1 VKKILA
7 FLLTAA
13 LVLTFST
20 SVFAAEILYSGEGY
34 KEGKDV
40 KWTLD
45 DNGSLRIY
53 GNGPMMFATSAPWK
67 QTYGAIRSVTIEEG
81 VTSVGEMAFYGTDLK
96 SISLPTTIKSIE
108 HNAFNGLQLRSIIF
122 PENLEKIGKKAF
134 ECTQLTSL
142 NFPSKLKTIE
152 ERAFAECMSL
162 SSVKFSENLESIGDH
177 AFFYCDR
184 ITNIEF
190 SEKSIFTIGEDAFSS
205 CKLLESINIPG
216 GATLSKGSFSSC
228 DSLKVVILNEGI
240 TAIPQGTF
248 TSCSDLKEITIPKSI
263 TLIDNY
269 AFSGCSEL
277 KDVYY
282 NGTRED
288 WAKIQIGSY
297 NEDLTKANI
306 HFKEQTIEPAPVP
319 QPEEDKDEIP
329 VMINGKVLE
338 FDQEPVIYEGRTLV
352 PLRVIFTELGA
363 EIVWDNDTQ
372 TVTATK
378 GDTVIIMQI
387 NNVVYSV
394 NGVEKLL
401 DVPAQLVN
409 ARTMIPVR
417 AVAESFGCSVEWIE
431 ETNTVKITS

>member
-1 VKKILA
+1 MKKLLA
-7 FLLTAA
+7 LFLAAA

-45 DNGSLRIY
+45 DKGSLRIY
-53 GNGPMMFATSAPWK
+53 GKGPMMFDSAPW
-67 QTYGAIRSVTIEEG
+67 QHYDVRSVVIEEG
-81 VTSVGEMAFYGTDLK
+81 VTSVGQWAFYCT
-96 SISLPTTIKSIE
+96 SIKSIRLPSTIKE
-108 HNAFNGLQLRSIIF
+108 IEYNAFLDVELQSIDF
-122 PENLEKIGKKAF
+122 SENLEVIGKSAF
-134 ECTQLTSL
+134 EDNRFTSL
-142 NFPSKLKTIE
+142 NFPSKLKTIGDS
-152 ERAFAECMSL
+152 AFKNSSL
-162 SSVKFSENLESIGDH
+162 LEKVKFSENLESIGKD
-177 AFFYCDR
+177 AFEFCDKL
-184 ITNIEF
+184 TEIEF
-190 SEKSIFTIGEDAFSS
+190 SEKSVFTIGEDAFSCCNS
-205 CKLLESINIPG
+205 LKSIELPG
-216 GATLSKGSFSSC
+216 GTTLEKSAFSQC
-228 DSLKVVILNEGI
+228 DYLEKVVLNEGI
-240 TAIPQGTF
+240 TAIPMSTF
-248 TSCSDLKEITIPKSI
+248 TSCGDLKEITIPKSI

-387 NNVVYSV
+387 NNAVYSV